1 MFFAESLRQKLDSD
15 NQYYL
20 KGNQDC
26 LFPYKFSK
34 NNNTTLL
41 AELKTDNPDFTHIQ
55 LKQMSNK
62 DYLRNFSKKNLIK
75 KWNRKCKVNC
85 SFTTNKFTLKLDNKT
100 LEAKKYVKNLVDK
113 DIFNRK
119 IPRWNNSTKTND
131 DSENINIKEYLKQ
144 IKYEAEH
151 CNKNQIIN
159 NITNRIDNDVQDVIH
174 DYINIKWNISSKL
187 EKKEKEII
195 DKELYLQSLNNTQK
209 YWLKNNFSNYK
220 NCKKISN
227 GYKNKNNKNKCN
239 NDFIAIKNKQINDS
253 ANQLKTIKLFE
264 EKKNNISLY
273 ENYVSQQK
281 FLRRSNSCYYFI
293 KKKKISDLSQYK
305 KAISEWN
312 DKELIEK
319 IKLIE
324 DWSEPKI
331 NCKMNK
337 TFRPNELKKE
347 MLKNLIQN
355 REKIQKEQEKI
366 KEENDYK
373 NLIEKIKYL
382 KIKKRISPLN
392 YSKYPMPYKQKSSDG
407 NKSQVIDGNK
417 VINDDENK
425 YFIEACQRIIFEE
438 NKKNKTLKRCLS
450 CKNVEYNKRKI
461 IYFHPGVYRQFNY
474 SLNSV
479 KKDGKNSIIIN
490 EEKYMAWSCCNNKV
504 KKSKGCQKKEF

>member
-220 NCKKISN
+220 NCKKIYN

-253 ANQLKTIKLFE
+253 ANQLKTIKL
-264 EKKNNISLY
+264 I
-273 ENYVSQQK
+273 
-281 FLRRSNSCYYFI
+281 CT
-293 KKKKISDLSQYK
+293 KI
-305 KAISEWN
+305 
-312 DKELIEK
+312 
-319 IKLIE
+319 
-324 DWSEPKI
+324 
-331 NCKMNK
+331 M
-337 TFRPNELKKE
+337 
-347 MLKNLIQN
+347 
-355 REKIQKEQEKI
+355 
-366 KEENDYK
+366 
-373 NLIEKIKYL
+373 
-382 KIKKRISPLN
+382 
-392 YSKYPMPYKQKSSDG
+392 
-407 NKSQVIDGNK
+407 
-417 VINDDENK
+417 
-425 YFIEACQRIIFEE
+425 
-438 NKKNKTLKRCLS
+438 
-450 CKNVEYNKRKI
+450 
-461 IYFHPGVYRQFNY
+461 
-474 SLNSV
+474 SLN
-479 KKDGKNSIIIN
+479 KN
-490 EEKYMAWSCCNNKV
+490 
-504 KKSKGCQKKEF
+504 F